1 MPLSEFL
8 KKNHLCPV
16 CLLKKA
22 MAATQV
28 HAAGADRFD
37 NGAAKTPPMGW
48 ASWNLF
54 RHRIDEKLIEEIAL
68 AMKAARLDEYGY
80 TYVNV
85 DDCWMS
91 SSRDKDGRLRGDPAT
106 FPSGIK
112 ALAEKVNAV
121 GFKLGIYTSNGTLTC
136 EDLPSSLY
144 HERTDAET
152 FAEWGVEYFK
162 YDFCHNEAIPSAAP
176 EIEKIILTKQ
186 GETGGDVYYA
196 WEADLRGGAEVLTDE
211 KLTETGKYVTGLDA
225 NGGMIVFNDITVP
238 EAGDYTLTLGLRKSG
253 LFGKF
258 AEIVVN
264 GKDVYTVRVPATKG
278 FTREGRAQ
286 ATVRLEEGP
295 NYILI
300 HNPIGSRMD
309 SAARQYRDMGKELM
323 RATKKVAEERGEPEK
338 PICFSICEWGL
349 NRPWKWG
356 ATAGNLWRT
365 TPDIKP
371 FWASVVG
378 IYEANV
384 RLAKYAGPGN
394 WNDPDMLEVGNGSL
408 TDRENI
414 AHFTLWCM
422 MAAPLILGNDV
433 RQFVKED
440 GAPNTENKIYKIVT
454 NRDAIAV
461 DQDPRGIQ
469 CRRVKTNGLT
479 DVLVKPMADDE
490 IAVCLFNKGPK
501 AMEASFSIKE
511 LTEQPDVTL
520 PKADRYTVKDVWNRK
535 EFTAI
540 DRIAQSVEPHSVILY
555 RIKEKQS

>member
-1 MPLSEFL
+1 MPLSDFL

-28 HAAGADRFD
+28 HVDGAKQFS

-54 RHRIDEKLIEEIAL
+54 RHNINETLIEEIAR
-68 AMKAARLDEYGY
+68 AMKAARLDECGY

-85 DDCWMS
+85 DDCWMAS
-91 SSRDKDGRLRGDPAT
+91 ARDADGRLQSDPVA
-106 FPSGIK
+106 FPSGIR
-112 ALAEKVNAV
+112 ALAEKVNAA

-162 YDFCHNEAIPSAAP
+162 YDFCHNEAIPTAAP
-176 EIEKIILTKQ
+176 ELEKITVTRQ
-186 GETGGDVYYA
+186 GETGGDVYFA
-196 WEADLRGGAEVLTDE
+196 FEADLRGGAEVLTDE

-225 NGGMIVFNDITVP
+225 GGGMIVFDHVNAP
-238 EAGDYTLTLGLRKSG
+238 EEGDYILTLGLRKSG
-253 LFGKF
+253 LFEKF

-264 GKDVYTVRVPATKG
+264 GADVYTVRVPATKG

-286 ATVRLEEGP
+286 VTVRLREGQ
-295 NYILI
+295 NFILL

-309 SAARQYRDMGKELM
+309 SAARQYRDMGSELT

-338 PICFSICEWGL
+338 PICYSICEWGL

-371 FWASVVG
+371 FWASIVG

-384 RLAKYAGPGN
+384 RLAAYAGPGH

-433 RQFVKED
+433 RQFIRED
-440 GAPNTENKIYKIVT
+440 GTVDTENKIWKIVT
-454 NRDAIAV
+454 NPDAIAI
-461 DQDPRGIQ
+461 DQDPRGLQ
-469 CRRVKTNGLT
+469 CRRVKTTGLT
-479 DVLVKPMADDE
+479 DVLVKPMADNE

-501 AMEASFSIKE
+501 AMEAGFSLKE
-511 LTEQPDVTL
+511 LTEMADVTL
-520 PKADRYTVKDVWNRK
+520 PKAESYRVRNIWERT
-535 EFTAI
+535 EFIAK

>member
-1 MPLSEFL
+1 MPVSEFL

-22 MAATQV
+22 MAAAQV
-28 HAAGADRFD
+28 HVDGANRFD

-54 RHRIDEKLIEEIAL
+54 RHNINEGLIEEIAL
-68 AMKAARLDEYGY
+68 AMKAAKLDECGY

-91 SSRDKDGRLRGDPAT
+91 SSRDENGRLRGDLAT
-106 FPSGIK
+106 FPSGIG
-112 ALAEKVNAV
+112 ALVKKVNAA
-121 GFKLGIYTSNGTLTC
+121 GFRLGIYTSNGTLTC

-176 EIEKIILTKQ
+176 EIEKLIVTKR

-196 WEADLRGGAEVLTDE
+196 WEADLRGGAEVLPDA
-211 KLTETGKYVTGLDA
+211 KLTDSGKYVTGLDA
-225 NGGMIVFNDITVP
+225 NGGMIVFDHINAE

-253 LFGKF
+253 LFAKF
-258 AEIVVN
+258 AEILVN
-264 GKDVYTVRVPATKG
+264 GTDVYTVRIPATKG
-278 FTREGRAQ
+278 FTRDGRAQ
-286 ATVRLEEGP
+286 VSVRLQEGR
-295 NYILI
+295 NSILI

-323 RATKKVAEERGEPEK
+323 RATKKVAEERGVPEK

-371 FWASVVG
+371 FWASIVG

-394 WNDPDMLEVGNGSL
+394 WNDPDMLEVGNGEL
-408 TDRENI
+408 TDRENT

-433 RQFVKED
+433 RQFVRED
-440 GAPNTENKIYKIVT
+440 GTPDTGNKVYQIVT
-454 NRDAIAV
+454 NREAIAI
-461 DQDPRGIQ
+461 DQDKRGIQ
-469 CRRVKTNGLT
+469 CRRVKTTGLT
-479 DVLVKPMADDE
+479 DVLLKPLENDE

-511 LTEQPDVTL
+511 LTEQADVTL
-520 PKADRYTVKDVWNRK
+520 PKADSYAVKDIWNRK
-535 EFTAI
+535 EFIAK

-555 RIKEKQS
+555 RIKEKTT

>member
-1 MPLSEFL
+1 MPVSEFL
-8 KKNHLCPV
+8 KKNHLCPI

-54 RHRIDEKLIEEIAL
+54 RHRIDETLIEEIAL
-68 AMKAARLDEYGY
+68 AMKAAKLDECGY
-80 TYVNV
+80 AYVNV
-85 DDCWMS
+85 DDCWMAS
-91 SSRDKDGRLRGDPAT
+91 TRDADGRLQGDLAA
-106 FPSGIK
+106 FPSGIG
-112 ALAEKVNAV
+112 ALVKKVNAA

-162 YDFCHNEAIPSAAP
+162 YDFCHNEAIPTAAP
-176 EIEKIILTKQ
+176 ELEKITVSPAGK
-186 GETGGDVYYA
+186 TDGDVYYA

-211 KLTETGKYVTGLDA
+211 KLTDSGKYVTGLDA
-225 NGGMIVFNDITVP
+225 NGGMIVFDHINAP
-238 EAGDYTLTLGLRKSG
+238 AAGDYTLTLGLRKSG
-253 LFGKF
+253 LFAKF
-258 AEIVVN
+258 AEIIVN
-264 GKDVYTVRVPATKG
+264 GRDVYTVRVPATKG
-278 FTREGRAQ
+278 FTRDGRAQ
-286 ATVRLEEGP
+286 VTVRLNEGQ
-295 NYILI
+295 NSLLL

-309 SAARQYRDMGKELM
+309 SAARQYRDMGKELT
-323 RATKKVAEERGEPEK
+323 RATKKVAEERGVPEK

-371 FWASVVG
+371 FWASIVG

-394 WNDPDMLEVGNGSL
+394 WNDPDMLEVGNGNL

-433 RQFVKED
+433 RQFVRED
-440 GAPNTENKIYKIVT
+440 GTPDTGNKIYQIVT
-454 NRDAIAV
+454 NREAIAIN
-461 DQDPRGIQ
+461 QDKRGIQ
-469 CRRVKTNGLT
+469 CRRVKTTGLT
-479 DVLVKPMADDE
+479 DVLLKPLDNRE
-490 IAVCLFNKGPK
+490 IAVCLFNKGPR
-501 AMEASFSIKE
+501 AMEAGFSIKE
-511 LTEQPDVTL
+511 LTEQADVTL
-520 PKADRYTVKDVWNRK
+520 PKADSYTVRDVWNRK
-535 EFTAI
+535 EFIAK

-555 RIKEKQS
+555 RIKEK